1 MTGTPAI
8 IGRLRAPDPPAR
20 RPPARDRYR
29 LGLLYACGFSA
40 GVHLALAPSHL
51 EQSAPLGVAFA
62 AAAVLLIAL
71 ALGVFMRPGD
81 PRPLAATTALLV
93 SLLVAYLASRTVG
106 LLGLEPEPEPLDAVG
121 LLTKAIEL
129 LGLLAALRLHLDN
142 RSRHLPLPKPRSNP

>member
-1 MTGTPAI
+1 M
-8 IGRLRAPDPPAR
+8 GRLCAPDPPAR
-20 RPPARDRYR
+20 RLPGRERYR
-29 LGLLYACGFSA
+29 LGLLYACAFSA

-51 EQSAPLGVAFA
+51 EESAPLGVAFA
-62 AAAVLLIAL
+62 AAAALLIAL

-106 LLGLEPEPEPLDAVG
+106 LPGLEPEPEPLDAVG
-121 LLTKAIEL
+121 LLTKGIEV
-129 LGLLAALRLHLDN
+129 LGLPAALCLHLDN